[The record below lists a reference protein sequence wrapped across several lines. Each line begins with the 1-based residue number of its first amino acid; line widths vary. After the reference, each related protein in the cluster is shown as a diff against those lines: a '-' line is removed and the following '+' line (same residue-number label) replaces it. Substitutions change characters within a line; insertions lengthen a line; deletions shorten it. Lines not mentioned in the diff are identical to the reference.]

1 MSCRAWLLADAV
13 DDPFVESGNRWM
25 GFYWKDGKDQLLAR
39 SGDLPPAENAAP
51 VEPSMT
57 GHPWT
62 TFTMALRDPAP
73 LEGPL
78 DFARFL
84 VTSLTFMRTIKKID
98 MLVDDTKVL
107 EVRKDVTG
115 QHKVSRTGLN
125 TTSSLGMMR
134 VQGVESTSMVITAR
148 VMQWLSREFKG
159 NSDRC
164 QLTIR
169 DGGYAPTSA
178 ACHHGALESD
188 GRLPR
193 ELLRQREGAH
203 PGTDP

>member
-1 MSCRAWLLADAV
+1 MISKDSAWTAADAS
-13 DDPFVESGNRWM
+13 DDPFVESGSKWM

-39 SGDLPPAENAAP
+39 SGDLPPDANGAK

-62 TFTMALRDPAP
+62 AFTMALRDPAP

-78 DFARFL
+78 EFARFL

-98 MLVDDTKVL
+98 MMVDDTKVL

-115 QHKVSRTGLN
+115 QHKVSRSGLN
-125 TTSSLGMMR
+125 TSSAMGMMR

-148 VMQWLSREFKG
+148 VMQWLSREFSNG
-159 NSDRC
+159 FS
-164 QLTIR
+164 
-169 DGGYAPTSA
+169 S
-178 ACHHGALESD
+178 
-188 GRLPR
+188 
-193 ELLRQREGAH
+193 
-203 PGTDP
+203 